1 MFRRHCMVVPALLAI
16 LSVMSLTACVDKMP
30 DASEADTEIAQDGIY
45 TSPPEL
51 AVTVG
56 GSSVT
61 ARRGGFSWSCNID
74 GHETAIEAD
83 SLPPLDESC
92 REPAPVING
101 TDIYERVNLDFQLP
115 PDEITVGSWSAEYW
129 GNIGA
134 EYEVVEVNGSSFGLN
149 TGEQIYYITAVWDN
163 DGGKYHGS
171 STYSVV
177 ISSE

>member
-51 AVTVG
+51 VVTVG
-56 GSSVT
+56 SSSVT

-83 SLPPLDESC
+83 ALHPLDEGC
-92 REPAPVING
+92 RELTPVING

-134 EYEVVEVNGSSFGLN
+134 EVEAVEVDGFSFGLN

-163 DGGKYHGS
+163 DGGRYHGS

>member
-1 MFRRHCMVVPALLAI
+1 MVVPALLAI

-30 DASEADTEIAQDGIY
+30 GASEADTEIAQDGIY

-51 AVTVG
+51 VVTVG
-56 GSSVT
+56 SSSVT

-74 GHETAIEAD
+74 DRETAIEAD
-83 SLPPLDESC
+83 ALHPLDESC
-92 REPAPVING
+92 RELTPVING

-134 EYEVVEVNGSSFGLN
+134 EVEAVEVDGSSFGLN

>member
-30 DASEADTEIAQDGIY
+30 GASEADTEIAQDGIY

-56 GSSVT
+56 SSSVT
-61 ARRGGFSWSCNID
+61 ARRGGFSWSCNTD
-74 GHETAIEAD
+74 DRETAIEAD
-83 SLPPLDESC
+83 ALHPLDEDC
-92 REPAPVING
+92 RELTPVING

-134 EYEVVEVNGSSFGLN
+134 EVEAVEVDGSSFGLN